1 MAKPSQ
7 TNMDPYFNGV
17 SHQTILGEMAVLFKP
32 DLRIKEYTYPVET
45 KMETKKLHM
54 FISRLRGFTIIELML
69 TLMIVAI
76 LASVA
81 YASYQSLIEKTK
93 ISTAIADISKIEVE
107 LERLITRNGT
117 LPLNLAAVTI
127 QTDPWG
133 NPYQFLNFST
143 VMGNG
148 GKRKDKNLVPL
159 NTDYDLYSRG
169 ADGQSVGP
177 LTAAKSKDDIIRANN
192 GGYVGTAEDY

>member
-1 MAKPSQ
+1 M
-7 TNMDPYFNGV
+7 
-17 SHQTILGEMAVLFKP
+17 
-32 DLRIKEYTYPVET
+32 ET
-45 KMETKKLHM
+45 KMLHV
-54 FISRLRGFTIIELML
+54 FIGRIRGFTLIELML
-69 TLMIVAI
+69 AIAIVAI
-76 LASVA
+76 LSSVA

-107 LERLITRNGT
+107 LERLITKNGV
-117 LPLNLAAVTI
+117 LPLNMAQISI

-148 GKRKDKNLVPL
+148 QKRKDKNLVPL
-159 NTDYDLYSRG
+159 NTDYDLYSKG

-177 LTAAKSKDDIIRANN
+177 LTAAKSKDDIVRWVQSHI
-192 GGYVGTAEDY
+192 